1 MDMDTGLETD
11 MEKFIKKGKVPCK
24 WASGAEGK
32 FPKALDQDGG
42 LRPSQV
48 I

>member
-24 WASGAEGK
+24 WAV
-32 FPKALDQDGG
+32 G
-42 LRPSQV
+42 LRKNSRKP
-48 I
+48 